1 MKTEKSLLST
11 FLINTLFSVTEFIG
25 GAVTGSVAII
35 SDAIHDFGDCLTLG
49 IAYFF
54 EHKNHSSNKKS
65 AVDYSAIGALI
76 TTIILIVGSI
86 IIIFE
91 SVEKISS
98 GKTEELKTGAML
110 VFAIIGMIMNI
121 ISVYLTRGRHNA
133 NERAINLHLIGDV
146 LSNFIILVG
155 AIVIELTGITIIDPI
170 MSIGVAIFIMVLAI
184 KNIVSSDI
192 I

>member
-11 FLINTLFSVTEFIG
+11 FLINTFFSLVEFIG
-25 GAVTGSVAII
+25 GAITGSVAII
-35 SDAIHDFGDCLTLG
+35 SDAIHDFGDCITLG

-54 EHKNHSSNKKS
+54 EHKNHSTNKKTET
-65 AVDYSAIGALI
+65 DYSVIGALI

-86 IIIFE
+86 VIIFE

-98 GKTEELKTGAML
+98 GEVEELKTGAML
-110 VFAIIGMIMNI
+110 IFAILGMVMNI

-155 AIVIELTGITIIDPI
+155 VIIIKFTGLTIIDPI
-170 MSIGVAIFIMVLAI
+170 MSIAVAIFIMVLAI